1 MSIFIHTG
9 LGKCASTFMQTVF
22 FPYLAKEKKIKI
34 YDFFGDE
41 NFALPCFNRK
51 MEAEDKDII
60 ESTNQEIERIIKNN
74 LHINEIDRVLSNLKR
89 LNDIKKKTLENGV
102 ANTENHKESILIGC
116 KGFSWN
122 NWACFD
128 HKKMFLNV
136 ASILKKIIPEAK
148 IIFII
153 RHQISYL
160 VSQYKSS
167 IHQRCMQDMNSFIL
181 NSEEIEKIK
190 KKDFRNSSDPQQKNN
205 RNMSWIYP
213 IGYDYAYMIE
223 NYYKLFGKKNC
234 LVLFSENLKD
244 PEKQEEQYFKL
255 IKFFGV
261 EESEATKDAKNFVK
275 YTARVGLFKLNSN
288 VSYVDEVLYFTFIFE
303 KFLKYFGIK
312 IPYAYAKNPIKSNFI
327 FMKPINKIIKIV
339 FFPKYISWLKIR
351 EILQN
356 QNHIIT
362 KIIKI
367 LFKNKKNFLNNE
379 LIKTKKK
386 FSDLDNYFD
395 ELNYKLLDLLE
406 ESEIPKNFLKK

>member
-74 LHINEIDRVLSNLKR
+74 LHINEKNPVLLNLKK
-89 LNDIKKKTLENGV
+89 LNDLKKRTLEKDV
-102 ANTENHKESILIGC
+102 VVTENRKSILINL
-116 KGFSWN
+116 KHLTWD
-122 NWACFD
+122 NWGCFD
-128 HKKMFLNV
+128 HKKMFLDG
-136 ASILKKIIPEAK
+136 ALILKKIIPDVK

-153 RHQISYL
+153 RHQINLMISEYR
-160 VSQYKSS
+160 SS
-167 IHQRCMQDMNSFIL
+167 IHQRYMQDMSSFIL

-205 RNMSWIYP
+205 RNMPWIYP

-288 VSYVDEVLYFTFIFE
+288 ISYTDEVLYFTFIFE

-312 IPYAYAKNPIKSNFI
+312 IPYGYAKNPIKSNFI
-327 FMKPINKIIKIV
+327 FMKLINKIIKIV

-367 LFKNKKNFLNNE
+367 LFKNKKNFLNDE

-386 FSDLDNYFD
+386 FSDIDNYYD

>member
-1 MSIFIHTG
+1 
-9 LGKCASTFMQTVF
+9 MQTVF
-22 FPYLAKEKKIKI
+22 FPYLEKEKKIKI
-34 YDFFGDE
+34 YNFHGDE

-60 ESTNQEIERIIKNN
+60 ESTNQEIERIIKND
-74 LHINEIDRVLSNLKR
+74 LHIEKNTVVLNLKR
-89 LNDIKKKTLENGV
+89 LNDIKKRTLENRV
-102 ANTENHKESILIGC
+102 VNTENHKKSILIGC
-116 KGFSWN
+116 KALSWN
-122 NWACFD
+122 SWACFD

-136 ASILKKIIPEAK
+136 ALILKKIIPEVK

-167 IHQRCMQDMNSFIL
+167 IHQRYMQDMNSFIL

-244 PEKQEEQYFKL
+244 PEKKEEQYTKL
-255 IKFFGV
+255 TKFFDV
-261 EESEATKDAKNFVK
+261 EESEATKTAKNFIK
-275 YTARVGLFKLNSN
+275 YITRTGLFKLNSN
-288 VSYVDEVLYFTFIFE
+288 VSYTDEVLYFTFIFE

-327 FMKPINKIIKIV
+327 FMKLINKIIKIV

-367 LFKNKKNFLNNE
+367 LFKNKKNFLNDE